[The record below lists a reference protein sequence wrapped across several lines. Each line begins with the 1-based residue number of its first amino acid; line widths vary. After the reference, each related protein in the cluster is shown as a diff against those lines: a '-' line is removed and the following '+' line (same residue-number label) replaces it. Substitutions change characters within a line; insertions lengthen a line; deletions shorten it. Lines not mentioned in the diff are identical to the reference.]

1 MAAILE
7 QAQQRMQE
15 EPVEV
20 RFTPQG
26 RPLAV
31 RWRGRLWPVVA
42 EPVHEVRQPDGSD
55 STDGADVV
63 VDTPA
68 VKAECWRLQVQASS
82 TSPLRTLEVRRQPDQ
97 DGWLLGDVS
106 GE

>member
-7 QAQQRMQE
+7 QAQQRTLD

-31 RWRGRLWPVVA
+31 RWRGQLWPVVA
-42 EPVHEVRQPDGSD
+42 EPVHEVQRPDGTD
-55 STDGADVV
+55 PLDADAVHDGAVV
-63 VDTPA
+63 EI
-68 VKAECWRLQVQASS
+68 ECWRLQVQASS
-82 TSPLRTLEVRRQPDQ
+82 TSPLHTLSVRRQPGRN
-97 DGWLLGDVS
+97 GWLLGDVS
-106 GE
+106 GD

>member
-1 MAAILE
+1 VTVILE
-7 QAQQRMQE
+7 QAQQRTLD

-42 EPVHEVRQPDGSD
+42 EPIRGIPALTHADSGHQEGSE
-55 STDGADVV
+55 GRL
-63 VDTPA
+63 PE
-68 VKAECWRLQVQASS
+68 AECWRLQVQATS
-82 TSPLRTLEVRRQPDQ
+82 TSPLLTLEIRKRPGQ

-106 GE
+106 ED

>member
-7 QAQQRMQE
+7 QAQQRTQG

-20 RFTPQG
+20 RFTPRG

-42 EPVHEVRQPDGSD
+42 EPVHEVGQPDGTGSMD
-55 STDGADVV
+55 DADVV

-82 TSPLRTLEVRRQPDQ
+82 ASPLHTLEVRRQP
-97 DGWLLGDVS
+97 GRNEWLLRDVS

>member
-1 MAAILE
+1 MTATLE
-7 QAQQRMQE
+7 QAQQRTLD

-26 RPLAV
+26 RPLAI

-42 EPVHEVRQPDGSD
+42 EPVREIRELNG
-55 STDGADVV
+55 TDPLDVGIGVEGGTV
-63 VDTPA
+63 VE
-68 VKAECWRLQVQASS
+68 AECWRLQVQASS
-82 TSPLRTLEVRRQPDQ
+82 TSPLHTLEVRKQPGQ

-106 GE
+106 ED